1 MKKSVL
7 GVLGLC
13 AIATLSACNDDKP
26 AATQTDTKAEV
37 AQTPVAEAVSATLSS
52 GVEFDNFDRTVR
64 PQDDFYSYV
73 NGGWLKSAEI
83 PGDRTSIGAFYDLRE
98 KSKEDVKAIIEEV
111 AAKKDLVAGSDE
123 QKVADLYRSYM
134 DVDTLNKLGVKPLEA
149 ELEKIAAIKNKDQLA
164 EYFAHSQII
173 GSGTPMAFYIGV
185 DAKNSSRYATHIWQY
200 GLSLPEKDYY
210 FNEEERFVN
219 IRKAYVEHIEKMF
232 TLAGFDNAKQTA
244 QTVMALETAIA
255 EHHWDVVETRD
266 STKRY
271 NKYELA
277 DLKTLAPN
285 FNWDG
290 YLKVLGGDKQPDIII
305 NQPSFIKGVTGLV
318 DTLPLDEWK
327 TYLEWQLLTNY
338 ASLMSEELDQENF
351 NFFAK
356 TLNGQQEQEPRWK
369 RGVSSVNST
378 LGEVVGKVYVKE
390 HFTPEAKAR
399 MQELVENLRKAYGAS
414 IDELEWMSPETKV
427 KAKEKLA
434 SFTPKIGY
442 PDQWQDYD
450 ALVIES
456 DDLVGNKIRA
466 SKVEHDRQ
474 LAKLGGPIQKWE
486 WFMTPQTVNAY
497 YNPTMNEIVF
507 PAAILQPPFF
517 NMEADEAINYGAIGA
532 VIGHEMG
539 HGFDDQGSKYDGEG
553 NLKNWWTDSDLEKF
567 QKLGKALVAQYD
579 GYHVFDDLT
588 VNGELTLGENIGD
601 LSGATIAYKA
611 YQMSLDGKE
620 APVIDGLTGD
630 ERFFIGF
637 TQIWRAKFKEE
648 AMRNRV
654 ATDPHSP
661 AKFRAIG
668 SLSNMPEFYQTFEVK
683 EGDEMFIPAEQRV
696 KIW

>member
-13 AIATLSACNDDKP
+13 ALATLSACSDDKP
-26 AATQTDTKAEV
+26 ATTKTDTKPEAT
-37 AQTPVAEAVSATLSS
+37 QTPVAEAVSATLSS
-52 GVEFDNFDRTVR
+52 GVDFDNFDRTVR

-111 AAKKDLVAGSDE
+111 AAQKDLAEGSDE

-134 DVDTLNKLGVKPLEA
+134 DVETLNKLGVQPLEA
-149 ELEKIAAIKNKDQLA
+149 ELKKIAAIENKAQLA
-164 EYFAHSQII
+164 EYFAHSQIV
-173 GSGTPMAFYIGV
+173 GGGTPMAFYIGV

-200 GLSLPEKDYY
+200 GLSLPERDYY

-232 TLAGFDNAKQTA
+232 NLAGFDNSKQAA

-255 EHHWDVVETRD
+255 EHHWDKVAVRD

-305 NQPSFIKGVTGLV
+305 NQPSFIEGLTGLV
-318 DTLPLDEWK
+318 DSLPLDEWK
-327 TYLEWQLLTNY
+327 TYLKWQLLTNY

-351 NFFAK
+351 NFFSK

-390 HFTPEAKAR
+390 HFAPEAKAR

-434 SFTPKIGY
+434 KFNPKIGY

-450 ALVIES
+450 ALVIKS
-456 DDLVGNKIRA
+456 DELVGNKIRA
-466 SKVEHDRQ
+466 SRVEHDRQ

-517 NMEADEAINYGAIGA
+517 NMEADDAVNYGGIGA

-567 QKLGKALVAQYD
+567 QQLGKALVAQYN
-579 GYHVFDDLT
+579 GYQVFDDLN

-611 YQMSLDGKE
+611 YKMSLNGKE
-620 APVIDGLTGD
+620 APVVDGLTGD

-668 SLSNMPEFYQTFEVK
+668 ALSNMPEFYQTFEVK
-683 EGDEMFIPAEQRV
+683 EGDEMYIPTEKQV

>member
-7 GVLGLC
+7 GALGLC
-13 AIATLSACNDDKP
+13 AIASLSACSDNKVSEVP
-26 AATQTDTKAEV
+26 QVAPTQ
-37 AQTPVAEAVSATLSS
+37 VAEAVAVSLNS

-64 PQDDFYSYV
+64 PQDDFYTYV
-73 NGGWLKSAEI
+73 NGAWLKAADI
-83 PGDRTSIGAFYDLRE
+83 PADRTSIGAFYDLRE
-98 KSKEDVKAIIEEV
+98 KSKEDVKAIIEAV
-111 AAKKDLVAGSDE
+111 AAQQNLTPGSDE

-134 DVDTLNKLGVKPLEA
+134 DVDALNKLGIKPLES
-149 ELEKIAAIKNKDQLA
+149 ELAQIAAIENKDQLA

-210 FNEEERFVN
+210 FNQDERFVN
-219 IRKAYVEHIEKMF
+219 IRKAYLEHIEKMF
-232 TLAGFDNAKQTA
+232 TLAGFDNAKQAA
-244 QTVMALETAIA
+244 QTVLALETAIA

-266 STKRY
+266 STKAY
-271 NKYELA
+271 NPYKLA
-277 DLKTLAPN
+277 DLKQLAPN
-285 FNWDG
+285 FNWEG

-305 NQPSFIKGVTGLV
+305 NQPSYITGLAGII
-318 DTLPLDEWK
+318 DTIPLNEWK

-338 ASLMSEELDQENF
+338 ASLLSEDLDNENF

-369 RGVSSVNST
+369 RGVASVNST
-378 LGEVVGKVYVKE
+378 LGEVVGKVYVKQ
-390 HFTPEAKAR
+390 HFAPEAKER
-399 MQELVENLRKAYGAS
+399 MQELVENLRKAYGQS
-414 IDELEWMSPETKV
+414 IEELDWMSEETKV
-427 KAKEKLA
+427 KAKDKLA
-434 SFTPKIGY
+434 KFTPKIGY

-450 ALVIES
+450 ALVIKS

-466 SKVEHDRQ
+466 SQVEHDRS

-517 NMEADEAINYGAIGA
+517 NMEADDAVNYGGIGA

-539 HGFDDQGSKYDGEG
+539 HGFDDQGAKYDGEG
-553 NLKNWWTDSDLEKF
+553 NLTDWWTEQDLTAF
-567 QKLGKALVAQYD
+567 QKRGKALIDQYA
-579 GYHVFDDLT
+579 GYQVFDDLPI
-588 VNGELTLGENIGD
+588 NGELTLGENIGD
-601 LSGATIAYKA
+601 LSGVTIAYKA
-611 YQMSLDGKE
+611 YKMSLNGKE

-648 AMRNRV
+648 ALRNRV

-683 EGDEMFIPAEQRV
+683 EGDQMYIPEANRV